1 MVVLKNNVSLNNT
14 RQFIGYIKPL
24 WDSTVCFYHTLLQ
37 VIRNE
42 RPDGILLTFG
52 GQTALNCG
60 LELRRRGVLDTYNV
74 RVLGT
79 PLQSILWTEDR
90 QLFADKMAE
99 IGEHVAPSAA
109 AYSVEQVCWQKG
121 SNSSSVLF
129 SRAGTFK
136 TLACHGVPF

>member
-1 MVVLKNNVSLNNT
+1 
-14 RQFIGYIKPL
+14 
-24 WDSTVCFYHTLLQ
+24 

-60 LELRRRGVLDTYNV
+60 LELRRRGVLEAYGV

-79 PLQSILWTEDR
+79 PLQAIEWTEDR

-109 AYSVEQVCWQKG
+109 AYSVEQVRGLWMG
-121 SNSSSVLF
+121 NGRMALW
-129 SRAGTFK
+129 
-136 TLACHGVPF
+136 L